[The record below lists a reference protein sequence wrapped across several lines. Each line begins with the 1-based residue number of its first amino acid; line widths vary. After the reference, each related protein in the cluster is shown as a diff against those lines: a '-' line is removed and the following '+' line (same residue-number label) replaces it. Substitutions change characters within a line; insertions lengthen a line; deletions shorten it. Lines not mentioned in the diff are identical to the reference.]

1 MQNRPTVLIAGC
13 GDVGT
18 RLGVRLAADGWRVL
32 GLRRDCSALPP
43 SIEPVSGDL
52 AESTCPPDWPV
63 EAPDYLVYA
72 AAANSHDEA
81 GYRQIY
87 VEGLANVLDWLRVRG
102 QRPRRL
108 LFVSSSG
115 VYGQSQG
122 EWVDE
127 ESPTEPSS
135 FSGRVLLEAEQ
146 LALSSGLSASVVRL
160 AGIYGPGRRWLIGQ
174 VRQGHRVPAE
184 PPQYGNRIHAEDA
197 AGLLAHLVE
206 EDRRG
211 TALQSC
217 YLGVDDE
224 PAALY
229 EVVEWLRERL
239 NVTQETPAPVSRR
252 AGSKRCSNARARAL
266 GWQPAYPSFREGYA
280 SLLAEA

>member
-146 LALSSGLSASVVRL
+146 LALSSE
-160 AGIYGPGRRWLIGQ
+160 IGR
-174 VRQGHRVPAE
+174 
-184 PPQYGNRIHAEDA
+184 
-197 AGLLAHLVE
+197 AHV
-206 EDRRG
+206 
-211 TALQSC
+211 
-217 YLGVDDE
+217 
-224 PAALY
+224 
-229 EVVEWLRERL
+229 
-239 NVTQETPAPVSRR
+239 
-252 AGSKRCSNARARAL
+252 
-266 GWQPAYPSFREGYA
+266 
-280 SLLAEA
+280 